1 MEVEP
6 FAARLHDSGSPGGTR
21 MRQFLTILSV
31 LAVAGFVL
39 GFCIQVFG

>member
-1 MEVEP
+1 MI
-6 FAARLHDSGSPGGTR
+6 AAHLGRAT

-39 GFCIQVFG
+39 GFCIRVFG